1 MLYGLYQSAVGAD
14 LQALKMDTVSNNIA
28 NASTSSFKRD
38 LAVFGVRQ
46 QQAQLDGNPH
56 GIPQGLENHPG
67 SAIAVETFTDH
78 SQGPLKNTGSSMDAA
93 LAGPGFFRVTDGQ
106 SDFVTRRGSFTLNAD
121 SDLVEVDSGFHVL
134 DDLGNPITVPPGS
147 ELQISQAGYLTAID
161 PLTNL
166 PIPLGRL
173 DVVEPTDYRLLQKQ
187 GDSHYSIDESALQP
201 AGPETRVRQGY
212 QEGSGVQPVKEML
225 EMIQTSRGFEANM
238 NLIQHQDNSLGQLL
252 QAIGKN

>member
-46 QQAQLDGNPH
+46 QQARLDGNPQ
-56 GIPQGLENHPG
+56 GIPPGLEDHPG

-78 SQGPLKNTGSSMDAA
+78 SQGPLKTTGASLDAA
-93 LAGPGFFRVTDGQ
+93 LAGPGFYQVTDGE
-106 SDFVTRRGSFTLNAD
+106 SNFLTRRGSFTLNNN
-121 SDLVEVDSGFHVL
+121 SELVEVDTGYHVL
-134 DDLGNPITVPPGS
+134 DDRGQQITIPPGS
-147 ELQISQAGYLTAID
+147 ELQISQDGFLTAID

-166 PIPLGRL
+166 PVPLGRF
-173 DVVEPTDYRLLQKQ
+173 DVVEPTDYRLLQKE
-187 GDSHYSIDESALQP
+187 GDSHYSIDEAALQS
-201 AGPETRVRQGY
+201 AGPETRIKQGY
-212 QEGSGVQPVKEML
+212 QEGSGIQPVKEML

-252 QAIGKN
+252 QAVGKN